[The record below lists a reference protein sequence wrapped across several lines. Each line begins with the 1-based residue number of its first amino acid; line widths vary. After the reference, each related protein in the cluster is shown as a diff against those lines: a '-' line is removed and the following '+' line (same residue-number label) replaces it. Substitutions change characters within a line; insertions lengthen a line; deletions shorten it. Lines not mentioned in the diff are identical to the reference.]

1 MGQLM
6 TGSTGHISARLRRL
20 RVVRRRYRS
29 NAEGATA
36 IEFAIVA
43 LPFLGLIFGILEL
56 ALVFFTGAVM
66 TQAMSDTGRLVRVGA
81 FQGCGNAAEF
91 KALVCDKMANLMNCE
106 ANLRIDL
113 TTASGFQT
121 ITLPDPGLSGLDPD
135 DEDAEIVDGTYVN
148 TGPSEPVV
156 MRGTFYYPLALPN
169 FMTRLES
176 IPGSRRHV
184 ISAATAFR
192 TEPFPAG
199 TSCDPTLADRI
210 TKLVDG

>member
-1 MGQLM
+1 MAR
-6 TGSTGHISARLRRL
+6 SIGHISSLLRHL
-20 RVVRRRYRS
+20 RGVRRRYRDD
-29 NAEGATA
+29 AKGATA

-81 FQGCGNAAEF
+81 FQGCGSATEF
-91 KALVCDKMANLMNCE
+91 KAIVCDKMSNLMNCE
-106 ANLRIDL
+106 ANFRIDL

-121 ITLPDPGLSGLDPD
+121 IALSDPGLSGLDPD
-135 DEDAEIVDGTYVN
+135 DDDAEIDDGTYVD

-184 ISAATAFR
+184 ITASTAFR
-192 TEPFPAG
+192 TEPFPIG
-199 TSCDPTLADRI
+199 TSCNSSVSDDI
-210 TKLVDG
+210 TRLVGG

>member
-1 MGQLM
+1 MGQFM
-6 TGSTGHISARLRRL
+6 TGSIGHISASLRRL
-20 RVVRRRYRS
+20 RVIRRRYRAD
-29 NAEGATA
+29 AEGATA

-66 TQAMSDTGRLVRVGA
+66 TQAMSDTGRLVRVGS
-81 FQGCGNAAEF
+81 FQGCGNASEF
-91 KALVCDKMANLMNCE
+91 KAIVCDKMSNLMNCE

-113 TTASGFQT
+113 STANRFQT

-135 DEDAEIVDGTYVN
+135 DDDAEINDGTYVN

-184 ISAATAFR
+184 ISASTAFR
-192 TEPFPAG
+192 TEPFPIG
-199 TSCDPTLADRI
+199 TSCDPSVSDQL
-210 TKLVDG
+210 TKLAGG

>member
-1 MGQLM
+1 M
-6 TGSTGHISARLRRL
+6 TGFTGYMSSKLRRL
-20 RVVRRRYRS
+20 RGVRRRYRAD
-29 NAEGATA
+29 AEGATA

-56 ALVFFTGAVM
+56 ALVFFTSAVM
-66 TQAMSDTGRLVRVGA
+66 TNAMSDTGRLVRVGA

-91 KALVCDKMANLMNCE
+91 KALVCDKMSNLMNCN

-113 TTASGFQT
+113 TTASGFQS

-135 DEDAEIVDGTYVN
+135 DEDATIVDGTYVD
-148 TGPSEPVV
+148 TGPSAPVV

-184 ISAATAFR
+184 ISASTAFR
-192 TEPFPAG
+192 TEPFPTGA
-199 TSCDPTLADRI
+199 SCDPSIADRI
-210 TKLVDG
+210 TSLASG

>member
-1 MGQLM
+1 M
-6 TGSTGHISARLRRL
+6 TGSTGHISATLRRL
-20 RVVRRRYRS
+20 RVLRRRYRS
-29 NAEGATA
+29 DAEGATA

-81 FQGCGNAAEF
+81 FQGCGNVSEF
-91 KALVCDKMANLMNCE
+91 KALVCDKMSNLMNCE

-113 TTASGFQT
+113 STASGFQT
-121 ITLPDPGLSGLDPD
+121 ITMPDPGLSGLDPD

-192 TEPFPAG
+192 TEPFPVG
-199 TSCDPTLADRI
+199 TSCDPSVSDRI
-210 TKLVDG
+210 TTLAGG

>member
-1 MGQLM
+1 M
-6 TGSTGHISARLRRL
+6 GHISSTLRRL
-20 RVVRRRYRS
+20 RGVRRRYR
-29 NAEGATA
+29 NDAEGATA

-56 ALVFFTGAVM
+56 ALVFFTSAVM
-66 TQAMSDTGRLVRVGA
+66 TNAMSDTGRLVRVGA
-81 FQGCGNAAEF
+81 FQGCGSATEF
-91 KALVCDKMANLMNCE
+91 KALVCDKMSNLMNCE

-113 TTASGFQT
+113 TTANGFQA

-135 DEDAEIVDGTYVN
+135 DEDAKIVDGTYVN
-148 TGPSEPVV
+148 TGPSDPVV

-184 ISAATAFR
+184 ISATTAFR

-199 TSCDPTLADRI
+199 ASCSPSVSDRI
-210 TKLVDG
+210 TALADG

>member
-1 MGQLM
+1 MAR
-6 TGSTGHISARLRRL
+6 SIGHISSLLRHL
-20 RVVRRRYRS
+20 RGVRRRYRGD
-29 NAEGATA
+29 AEGATA

-81 FQGCGNAAEF
+81 FQGCGSATEF
-91 KALVCDKMANLMNCE
+91 KAIVCDKMSNLMNCN
-106 ANLRIDL
+106 ANFRIDL

-121 ITLPDPGLSGLDPD
+121 IALSDPGLSGLDPD
-135 DEDAEIVDGTYVN
+135 DDEAEINDGTYVD

-176 IPGSRRHV
+176 IPGSGRHV
-184 ISAATAFR
+184 ISASTAFR
-192 TEPFPAG
+192 TEPFPLG
-199 TSCDPTLADRI
+199 TSCNSSVSDDI
-210 TKLVDG
+210 TRLVGG